1 MNDTTRELSN
11 NIKNALSMLE
21 QFITLHDMNGGRSDD
36 PLRVEAVSIYNK
48 IDEANR
54 DFNRFEEKITE
65 SDTDPCAD
73 YDNWAQGL
81 EETHDMYPE
90 RPIEL

>member
-11 NIKNALSMLE
+11 NIKNALSVIE
-21 QFITLHDMNGGRSDD
+21 QFITLHDMNGGRWDD

-48 IDEANR
+48 IDEASR
-54 DFNRFEEKITE
+54 DFRRFEEKITE
-65 SDTDPCAD
+65 PDPCED
-73 YDNWAQGL
+73 FDNWAEGL
-81 EETHDMYPE
+81 NEAREMWPE